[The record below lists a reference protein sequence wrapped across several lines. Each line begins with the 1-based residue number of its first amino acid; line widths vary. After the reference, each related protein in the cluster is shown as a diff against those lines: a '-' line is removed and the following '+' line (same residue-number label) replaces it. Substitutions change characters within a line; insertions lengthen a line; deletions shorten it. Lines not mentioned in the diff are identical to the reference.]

1 MIQPVKAE
9 EGTAVDG
16 GSNDIYLNPSS
27 IHAALSSAVRE
38 ARLRHKLLGQ
48 PVVEWRDGQVVLV
61 PAEEIEIVEP
71 NHASKTSD
79 ESQTP

>member
-1 MIQPVKAE
+1 MIQ
-9 EGTAVDG
+9 AVTDTDKQISD
-16 GSNDIYLNPSS
+16 SNDIYLDPSS
-27 IHAALSSAVRE
+27 IRTALSAAVRE

-71 NHASKTSD
+71 TPTSKTSN
-79 ESQTP
+79 ESRTP

>member
-1 MIQPVKAE
+1 MIQPAAADAG
-9 EGTAVDG
+9 GTASD
-16 GSNDIYLNPSS
+16 DIYLNPSS

-61 PAEEIEIVEP
+61 PPDEIEIVEP
-71 NHASKTSD
+71 NHTSKSSN
-79 ESQTP
+79 ESRIP